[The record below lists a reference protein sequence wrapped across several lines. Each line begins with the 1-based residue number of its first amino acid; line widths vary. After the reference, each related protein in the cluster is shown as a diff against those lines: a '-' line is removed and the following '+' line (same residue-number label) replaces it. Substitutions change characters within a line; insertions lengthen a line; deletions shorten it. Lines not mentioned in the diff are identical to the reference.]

1 MSKDLKA
8 KEERR
13 FDIVLAAIRLFSRDG
28 FYATRV
34 PDIAKEVGMSAGNI
48 YNYFKSKE
56 DLAKCAI
63 RYCTNVLANKL
74 R

>member
-34 PDIAKEVGMSAGNI
+34 PDIAREVGMSAGNI
-48 YNYFKSKE
+48 ITILNQKK
-56 DLAKCAI
+56 I
-63 RYCTNVLANKL
+63 WQNVQFVIVQMF
-74 R
+74 